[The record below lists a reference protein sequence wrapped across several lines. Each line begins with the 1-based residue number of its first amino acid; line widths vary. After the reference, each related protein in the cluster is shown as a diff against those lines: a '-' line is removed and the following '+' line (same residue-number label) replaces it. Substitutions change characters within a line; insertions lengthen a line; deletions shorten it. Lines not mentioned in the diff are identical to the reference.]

1 MSSSELLKVVTG
13 LQELKRMQEELQ
25 AEIEAAQDSIKEI
38 MGAAEEMTVGA
49 FRISWKNVTT
59 NRIDTT
65 ALKKAL
71 PDVAAQYTKT
81 STTRRFTIN

>member
-49 FRISWKNVTT
+49 FRITWKNVTT
-59 NRIDTT
+59 SRLDTT
-65 ALKKAL
+65 ALKKNL
-71 PDVAAQYTKT
+71 PDIAAQYTKT